1 MYGFSW
7 LANCWFVFNWSWY
20 LVFCNT
26 AAIYIPLT
34 HIGSNLI
41 EQYPLDVEIVSND
54 KFNGQGLDYPKQ

>member
-7 LANCWFVFNWSWY
+7 LANCWCVINWSWY

-26 AAIYIPLT
+26 ATICIPLT

-41 EQYPLDVEIVSND
+41 EQHPLDVEIVNND
-54 KFNGQGLDYPKQ
+54 KSNGQGLDYPKQ